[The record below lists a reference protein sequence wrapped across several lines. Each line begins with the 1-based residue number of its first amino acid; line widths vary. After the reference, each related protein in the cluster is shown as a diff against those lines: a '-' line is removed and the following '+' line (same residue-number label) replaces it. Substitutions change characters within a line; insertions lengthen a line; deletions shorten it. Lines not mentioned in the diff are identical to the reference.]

1 MKKRKYPSWF
11 VVYRKISKR
20 KEAVYCEMVLDDC
33 GLKKAISS
41 ASKTFPEKEYF
52 VELQKK
58 EPFIGW

>member
-1 MKKRKYPSWF
+1 MTKRKYPTWF

>member
-1 MKKRKYPSWF
+1 MTKRKYPTWF

-58 EPFIGW
+58 EPFIVW